1 MEKYQEEKRCR
12 KTAQMKTTKTD
23 IPCKKLIC
31 RKSKGKIVKYAQKL
45 KNGGSKYSLKN
56 MEFYPIL

>member
-1 MEKYQEEKRCR
+1 
-12 KTAQMKTTKTD
+12 MKTTKTD

>member
-1 MEKYQEEKRCR
+1 
-12 KTAQMKTTKTD
+12 MKTTKTD

-45 KNGGSKYSLKN
+45 KNGGSKYSMKKHGIVSDIMKKMNIDIRL
-56 MEFYPIL
+56 EEC